1 MLGKI
6 QSIENNIINVK
17 LNIDITKQ
25 PNIIG
30 LHLIF
35 EDSQTKVVAE
45 VISVKSNELSALLV
59 GEIQND
65 TNFYAGT
72 GIKPSFSSNIRVI
85 TIPELQKIY
94 GMQETTNETVFM
106 GTSNIYKNYKINLD
120 INKFFSNHFSIIGNS
135 GSGKSYTVAG
145 LLQRLYKKEN
155 PPLGTNIFLFDAYGE
170 YTNAFNDI
178 SKINSNLKYKVFT
191 TNLAEEENS
200 KDIIS
205 IPLWL
210 LNVDDFALLLNVT
223 SANQLPIIEKSLKL
237 VPIIIGNTPES
248 IKRKNDIIARAI
260 LDVLLSGDESTKIR
274 DQVTAILTK
283 FNTNELNL
291 NSKISEPGYIRTLK
305 QCLFIDKTGKI
316 QEMELVVNYINTFI
330 ITDEEPNDEIR
341 HDIYFTLKDLEEAME
356 FSLISEGA
364 YKSNRVYDLANVL
377 LVRLHSLVNSKENI
391 YFSYP
396 KFITRDQYITELLN
410 NDGIKSQII
419 DFNISYID
427 DRLAKNIV
435 KIISKMLFDQSTSLE
450 RRGSVP
456 FHIFVEEAHRYVQE
470 DTDTEILGYN
480 IFDKIAKEGRKYGI
494 IIGFITQ
501 RPSELSETAI
511 SQCSNF
517 VVLRMTHPKDLT
529 YIRTMLPNVSDEIIN
544 RIKNL
549 KAGDCLAFGTAF
561 KVPTEIHIELP
572 SPTPLS
578 ENVDIVNAWYNIS
591 NIQSAAS
598 DMAGAIPEIDA
609 EKIANAQDIN
619 NLMN

>member
-65 TNFYAGT
+65 ANFYAGT